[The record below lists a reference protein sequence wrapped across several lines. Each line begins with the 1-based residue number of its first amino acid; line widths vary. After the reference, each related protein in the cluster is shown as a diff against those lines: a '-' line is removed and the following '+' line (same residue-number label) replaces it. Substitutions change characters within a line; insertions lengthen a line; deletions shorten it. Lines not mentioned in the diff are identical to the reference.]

1 MPESQ
6 NKRYLVTEPIKGRTI
21 QSMTLVNEKL
31 IPGCNLDIMFNWII
45 KMPEYNAER
54 AAGHSHDYDEVI
66 LNIGADPQNP
76 EYLGGE
82 IEGFMG
88 DEKQIIN
95 TTSAIFCFSI
105 WRAASTALS
114 SPPSGRTILFRLF
127 EALPLISFSMLIS

>member
-6 NKRYLVTEPIKGRTI
+6 YNRYLVTEPIKGRTI

-88 DEKQIIN
+88 DERQIIN
-95 TTSAIFCFSI
+95 TTSAIYI
-105 WRAASTALS
+105 PRNVQHGVVRWTKYERPHIQMAIKM
-114 SPPSGRTILFRLF
+114 SG
-127 EALPLISFSMLIS
+127 SGS

>member
-6 NKRYLVTEPIKGRTI
+6 YNKYLVTEPVKGRTV
-21 QSMTLVNEKL
+21 QSLTLVNEKL

-95 TTSAIFCFSI
+95 TTSAIYI
-105 WRAASTALS
+105 PRNVQHGVVRWTKYERPHIQMAIKLS
-114 SPPSGRTILFRLF
+114 GSG
-127 EALPLISFSMLIS
+127 S

>member
-6 NKRYLVTEPIKGRTI
+6 YNKYLVTEPIKGRTV
-21 QSMTLVNEKL
+21 QSLTLVNDKL

-95 TTSAIFCFSI
+95 TTSAIYI
-105 WRAASTALS
+105 PRNVQHGVVRWTKYERPHIQMAIKLS
-114 SPPSGRTILFRLF
+114 GGSS
-127 EALPLISFSMLIS
+127 